1 MITVHFIIIDKNKAL
16 MYVSMNVWYD
26 GMSEK
31 RLQKQS
37 VSKNVNYHKNLINS
51 EFKQAVD

>member
-26 GMSEK
+26 GTSEK
-31 RLQKQS
+31 RLQKHS
-37 VSKNVNYHKNLINS
+37 VSENVNYHKNLINS